1 MQGTGFGCVRWV
13 AYWVGLHE
21 ASHMADVEW
30 GRLVCGTEK
39 MAHGRVGCVEVVR
52 ASPLNGGRVW
62 IWMGLIGRSVGMGG
76 EGSG

>member
-1 MQGTGFGCVRWV
+1 
-13 AYWVGLHE
+13 
-21 ASHMADVEW
+21 MADVEW

-62 IWMGLIGRSVGMGG
+62 IWMGLIGRGVGMGG